1 MVAFL
6 TNLTVP
12 VVAANVDVTGEPR
25 LQGLFSKHI
34 IKMVDGENI
43 GIVGYTTPETAYIS
57 NPGESIYGLSA
68 GALPGRMLEAQALI
82 ICHTILLHKPRVIS
96 QFRRDHVHVLS
107 KLYGKAKNNV
117 PK

>member
-1 MVAFL
+1 MSWLIFYLQCLGNHEFDTGVDGLVAFL

-57 NPGESIYGLSA
+57 NPGESI
-68 GALPGRMLEAQALI
+68 
-82 ICHTILLHKPRVIS
+82 
-96 QFRRDHVHVLS
+96 
-107 KLYGKAKNNV
+107 
-117 PK
+117 